1 MNLFAIAALTLVLTC
16 LGLGFLVFRF
26 GHEKLHW
33 IWGYFNIVV
42 ATWGFGCFIA
52 GTTSDQNMAI
62 FGWKIAFAAGM
73 FISILFFHMVCVF
86 CKAKY
91 TGLIILGYLQAIIL
105 NIINLGFDRVVTKVR
120 YVYGIYYV
128 QASEFLIA
136 GILLYLLL
144 VTASFLELIKFFG
157 KVAENRRT
165 QLSYVIIGF
174 FCGFLGGTSTFLP
187 MLGIDSI
194 YPAGNFGIVL
204 YCIIVTYAILRH
216 QLLDIEVI
224 VKKTIIFSGLFTAA
238 YTIFAFFALL
248 SQALFE
254 KYIIENRWVSLI
266 PSVFVVTIMLRPL
279 ENYLVT
285 VTDKYLFQKKYDYK
299 ELLKT
304 FMSEVLTVLEI
315 DKLVMLTKEKLEKT
329 MKLEYC
335 GIVITDKDDK
345 NIVYNSEIKLKIPIT
360 LNDKAIGALL
370 LGKKKSDEEY
380 TKDDIDIL
388 QSLTRALGI
397 AISNAKLFDELAR
410 TQAEMAQ
417 KDKMA
422 TVGTLAASM
431 AHEIRNPI
439 TTIRVFSEYV
449 PDRLKDTEFTNKYK
463 DIVVKEVDKID
474 HIIQTLID
482 FSGDD
487 SAAEI
492 EMVSLEE
499 SIDELTSLTGLD
511 KDMLDKI
518 DFVKEIPANISK
530 IRVNRKELD
539 GILLNLIQNAM
550 HAIEGKGRITF
561 KAEEKNE
568 FVELDIID
576 TGCGMSDDI
585 AKNIFNP
592 FFTTRSEGF
601 GLGLFVV
608 KQLVKRNGG
617 TISVES
623 TVGQGTKFRL
633 RFKKSKI
640 LYPLSL

>member
-1 MNLFAIAALTLVLTC
+1 MNLFAISALTLALTC
-16 LGLGFLVFRF
+16 LGLGFLVVRF
-26 GHEKLHW
+26 GHKKLHW

-62 FGWKIAFAAGM
+62 FGWKIAFAGGM
-73 FISILFFHMVCVF
+73 FISILFFHIVCIF
-86 CKAKY
+86 CKVKHG
-91 TGLIILGYLQAIIL
+91 GLIILGYLQAIIL

-120 YVYGIYYV
+120 YAYGIYYV
-128 QASEFLIA
+128 QATEFLIV
-136 GILLYLLL
+136 GLLLYLIL
-144 VTASFLELIKFFG
+144 VTTSFLELIRFFG
-157 KVAENRRT
+157 RVAKNRHV
-165 QLSYVIIGF
+165 QLLYVIIGF
-174 FCGFLGGTSTFLP
+174 LCGFLGGTSTFLP
-187 MLGIDSI
+187 MFGIDSV

-204 YCIIVTYAILRH
+204 YCSIVTYAMLRH

-224 VKKTIIFSGLFTAA
+224 IKKTIIFSGLFTAA
-238 YTIFAFFALL
+238 YTIFAFFALI
-248 SQALFE
+248 SQVLFE

-279 ENYLVT
+279 ENFFVT

-299 ELLKT
+299 DLLKT

-335 GIVITDKDDK
+335 GIIITDKDDK
-345 NIVYNSEIKLKIPIT
+345 NIVYNSEIKLKMPIT

-380 TKDDIDIL
+380 AKDDIDIL
-388 QSLTRALGI
+388 QSLTKTLGI

-410 TQAEMAQ
+410 AQVEMAQ

-422 TVGTLAASM
+422 AIGMLAAGM
-431 AHEIRNPI
+431 AHEILNPI

-499 SIDELTSLTGLD
+499 SIDELISLIGLN
-511 KDMLDKI
+511 KDILDKI
-518 DFVKEIPANISK
+518 DFIKEIPINISK

-539 GILLNLIQNAM
+539 EILLNLTQNAT

-561 KAEEKNE
+561 KAEEKDE
-568 FVELDIID
+568 FVELNIID

-585 AKNIFNP
+585 AKNIFSP
-592 FFTTRSEGF
+592 FFTTRLEGF

-623 TVGQGTKFRL
+623 KIGKGAEFSL
-633 RFKKSKI
+633 MFKKG
-640 LYPLSL
+640 

>member
-1 MNLFAIAALTLVLTC
+1 MNPLFAISVCCTSLFCLSIGLLVLSSNKKSATNITYFLITLATFLWLYSVSFLYTTENYQNALL
-16 LGLGFLVFRF
+16 LGKIKYMSVAFIPVFFYHFLVTFLEIKDSRQKVCLYF
-26 GHEKLHW
+26 FYAASLTFVTL
-33 IWGYFNIVV
+33 IWFSPFMIDGLYKYY
-42 ATWGFGCFIA
+42 WGMYPRGGIFSSLFVLYFIA
-52 GTTSDQNMAI
+52 I
-62 FGWKIAFAAGM
+62 FFYCLAM
-73 FISILFFHMVCVF
+73 LFFYYRTNRSSFSHIRLLQIKWIFVSFFLSSFAMPDFLPYFGVN
-86 CKAKY
+86 Y
-91 TGLIILGYLQAIIL
+91 RPLGHIAISLFLLTNAYSI
-105 NIINLGFDRVVTKVR
+105 VR
-120 YVYGIYYV
+120 YRV
-128 QASEFLIA
+128 
-136 GILLYLLL
+136 
-144 VTASFLELIKFFG
+144 
-157 KVAENRRT
+157 
-165 QLSYVIIGF
+165 
-174 FCGFLGGTSTFLP
+174 
-187 MLGIDSI
+187 M
-194 YPAGNFGIVL
+194 
-204 YCIIVTYAILRH
+204 
-216 QLLDIEVI
+216 DIEVI
-224 VKKTIIFSGLFTAA
+224 IKKTLIFSGLFISA

-248 SQALFE
+248 SQVLFE
-254 KYIIENRWVSLI
+254 RYIIENRWVSLI

-279 ENYLVT
+279 ENFLVT

-335 GIVITDKDDK
+335 GIIMTNKYDK

-388 QSLTRALGI
+388 QSLTKALGI

-410 TQAEMAQ
+410 TQVEMTQ

-422 TVGTLAASM
+422 TVGTLAAGM
-431 AHEIRNPI
+431 AHEILNPI

-449 PDRLKDTEFTNKYK
+449 PDRFKDTEFTDKYK

-474 HIIQTLID
+474 HIIQALID

-487 SAAEI
+487 SEAEI

-499 SIDELTSLTGLD
+499 SIDELISLIGLN

-518 DFVKEIPANISK
+518 DFIKEIPINISK
-530 IRVNRKELD
+530 IRINRKEFD
-539 GILLNLIQNAM
+539 EILLNLTQNAM

-568 FVELDIID
+568 FVELNIID

-617 TISVES
+617 DISVES
-623 TVGQGTKFRL
+623 KAGKGTEFSL
-633 RFKKSKI
+633 MFKKG
-640 LYPLSL
+640 

>member
-1 MNLFAIAALTLVLTC
+1 MLLLSSVALGIFVYWKGKDNKVVKVFSFFCSVLIFWAFGGYKVATTTSYEIAFFWWQIANIGVILCPVVFANFIFVFLKIINKRLVFLMYSLVTIFIAFDLFAAPSFLGDLRFVFNQFYWPYWNRYKSISYLSFYISIYWVLLIYFFLLLVKEYRKSK
-16 LGLGFLVFRF
+16 GFR
-26 GHEKLHW
+26 HEQLKYLLL
-33 IWGYFNIVV
+33 
-42 ATWGFGCFIA
+42 
-52 GTTSDQNMAI
+52 SAI
-62 FGWKIAFAAGM
+62 FGW
-73 FISILFFHMVCVF
+73 
-86 CKAKY
+86 
-91 TGLIILGYLQAIIL
+91 
-105 NIINLGFDRVVTKVR
+105 
-120 YVYGIYYV
+120 
-128 QASEFLIA
+128 
-136 GILLYLLL
+136 
-144 VTASFLELIKFFG
+144 FG
-157 KVAENRRT
+157 AHCN
-165 QLSYVIIGF
+165 
-174 FCGFLGGTSTFLP
+174 FLP
-187 MLGIDSI
+187 VFGIDI
-194 YPAGNFGIVL
+194 YPYANFFIV
-204 YCIIVTYAILRH
+204 IWAAIMAYAILRH

-224 VKKTIIFSGLFTAA
+224 IKKTIIFSGLFTAA
-238 YTIFAFFALL
+238 YTIFAFFALI
-248 SQALFE
+248 SQVLFE

-279 ENYLVT
+279 ENFLVT

-299 ELLKT
+299 DLLKT

-335 GIVITDKDDK
+335 GIIITDKDDK

-388 QSLTRALGI
+388 QSLTKTLGI

-410 TQAEMAQ
+410 TQVEMAQ

-422 TVGTLAASM
+422 AIGMLAAGM
-431 AHEIRNPI
+431 AHEILNPI

-487 SAAEI
+487 SAAET

-499 SIDELTSLTGLD
+499 SIDELISLIGLN

-518 DFVKEIPANISK
+518 DFIKEIPINISK
-530 IRVNRKELD
+530 IRVNRKEFD
-539 GILLNLIQNAM
+539 EILLNLTQNAM
-550 HAIEGKGRITF
+550 HAIEGKGWITF

-568 FVELDIID
+568 FVELNIID
-576 TGCGMSDDI
+576 TGCGMSDDV

-617 TISVES
+617 DISVES
-623 TVGQGTKFRL
+623 KVGQGTKFSL
-633 RFKKSKI
+633 MFKKG
-640 LYPLSL
+640 